1 MERKDRTKS
10 CNSSA
15 CNCALAAQLAA
26 NELEQLGIRLF
37 AAGNF
42 KMGGFRNSEA
52 GRLNCYEVLIYLY
65 KSLKL
70 GYRASCASRYII

>member
-1 MERKDRTKS
+1 MLVS
-10 CNSSA
+10 GNSSA

-42 KMGGFRNSEA
+42 KMGGFRHCFHIVASFENKRSMKKTA
-52 GRLNCYEVLIYLY
+52 RNCFFPG
-65 KSLKL
+65 SLT
-70 GYRASCASRYII
+70 S